1 MPKNGTTPATPP
13 YSAPEGDNAS
23 DGSAAAEAALRLPR
37 GRGLRTTFRSLRHR
51 NYRLYFFG
59 QLVSLMG
66 TWMQSTAV
74 TWLAFERTG
83 ESKWTAMILV
93 AQILPTFFLGGVG
106 GVLADR
112 VPKRTLILCTQ
123 SIFLLLALVLAVM
136 GWTDILTARWLVAV
150 SAAGGIVQAIDL
162 PARLAFV
169 MDMASRE
176 DLMNAVALNSLLF
189 NVARALG
196 PAVGG
201 QIMRW
206 ISPEMCFVGNAL
218 SYLAV
223 LWALASMSVAG
234 AARLGA
240 QGTGVRAL
248 LSGLTFIVRRKQ
260 LLFLALLMA
269 VISCCGWP
277 SQTLLPALAKSNL
290 HSDEIGYSWMLSGT
304 GAGALVAAW
313 TVATFGS
320 LEHRSQML
328 GGGVAIVVSGL
339 ILLALAGNLLF
350 AVCCSALIGY
360 GLILFLATSQS
371 IMQLSSGDHNRGRV
385 MAVWATIQSGA
396 VPLGSILSGAAA
408 DRWGVR
414 PVLLGLGLCCVT
426 AVSALLAA
434 FGLPRSASRAQLDHK

>member
-1 MPKNGTTPATPP
+1 MG
-13 YSAPEGDNAS
+13 S
-23 DGSAAAEAALRLPR
+23 DTRQ
-37 GRGLRTTFRSLRHR
+37 RGLASTFRSLRHR

-74 TWLAFERTG
+74 SWLAFDLTH

-123 SIFLLLALVLAVM
+123 SIFLLLALLLAVM

-414 PVLLGLGLCCVT
+414 PVLLALGLCCLT
-426 AVSALLAA
+426 AASALLAA
-434 FGLPRSASRAQLDHK
+434 FGLPRSASRAQLDNK

>member
-1 MPKNGTTPATPP
+1 MNGQKIT
-13 YSAPEGDNAS
+13 SNGFLKCLELVEQAS
-23 DGSAAAEAALRLPR
+23 GWKERHGKLPR
-37 GRGLRTTFRSLRHR
+37 GRGLTTTFRSLRHR

-74 TWLAFERTG
+74 TWLAFKLTN
-83 ESKWTAMILV
+83 ESKWTALILV

-123 SIFLLLALVLAVM
+123 SIFLLLALLLAVM
-136 GWTDILTARWLVAV
+136 GWSGMLTAQWLVAV

-196 PAVGG
+196 PAAGG
-201 QIMRW
+201 QIMVW
-206 ISPEMCFVGNAL
+206 ISPEMCFLGNAL

-234 AARLGA
+234 VARLGA
-240 QGTGVRAL
+240 QGAGVRVL
-248 LSGLTFIVRRKQ
+248 LNGLTFIVRRKQ
-260 LLFLALLMA
+260 LLLLALLMA
-269 VISCCGWP
+269 VISFCGWP
-277 SQTLLPALAKSNL
+277 SQTLLPALAQRDL
-290 HSDEIGYSWMLSGT
+290 GSDELGYSWMLSGT
-304 GAGALVAAW
+304 GVGALMAAW

-328 GGGVAIVVSGL
+328 GGGVAIVASGL

-350 AVCCSALIGY
+350 AVCRSALIGY

-414 PVLLGLGLCCVT
+414 PVLLALGLCCLT
-426 AVSALLAA
+426 AAGALLAA
-434 FGLPRSASRAQLDHK
+434 FGLPRAQAERS